1 MNANKNTLEF
11 RRLKEN
17 IRSNKKCT
25 YLECNLVITWI
36 GIIWYNAMLA
46 IPRIRKKIFQNDKEL
61 DIELYLVYIDHMHN

>member
-17 IRSNKKCT
+17 IIRSNKKCT

-46 IPRIRKKIFQNDKEL
+46 IPRIRKKIFQNYKEL
-61 DIELYLVYIDHMHN
+61 EILSCI